1 MTPRFAAYIA
11 PAQPRAQIWRTAA
24 GLVVTAA
31 VYLVLIGLGFAI
43 HTVLFG
49 AAQTRGLLS
58 AMSVSSTPAT
68 LLLVLITFL
77 PMIIGLAVA
86 CRWLHKR
93 RLGSLIGPGPR
104 ALRDFSRAIVV
115 FGVIYGVGLTL
126 YLIFGSSQRNLPIGI
141 WLSLLPLTALA
152 LLIQTGAEELL
163 FRGYLQQQLA
173 ARSARPLIW
182 AVLPSILF
190 GLLHFDP
197 ARLGETAP
205 YAVIGATVFGLMAA
219 DLTARSGSLGAAW
232 GAHFA
237 NNFFA
242 VALLSVDGTLT
253 GLALRVTDYRVDDLT
268 PGPWLAATDL
278 LPMVL
283 AWWVLRRWIVT
294 A

>member
-11 PAQPRAQIWRTAA
+11 PAQPRAQIWRTVV
-24 GLVVTAA
+24 GLFVTAV
-31 VYLVLIGLGFAI
+31 VYLALIAAGFAI

-49 AAQTRGLLS
+49 PSQTRDLLAS
-58 AMSVSSTPAT
+58 MAVSSTPRT
-68 LLLVLITFL
+68 LLLVLATFL
-77 PMIIGLAVA
+77 PMIIGLALA

-93 RLGSLIGPGPR
+93 RLGSLIGSGPR
-104 ALRDFSRAIVV
+104 ALRDFSRAVAV
-115 FGVIYGVGLTL
+115 FGLIYGVGLVL
-126 YLIFGSSQRNLPIGI
+126 YLLFGASERNLPLGI
-141 WLSLLPLTALA
+141 WLTLLPLTALG
-152 LLIQTGAEELL
+152 LLLQTGAAELL

-173 ARSARPLIW
+173 ARFARPLIW
-182 AVLPSILF
+182 AVLPSVLF

-205 YAVIGATVFGLMAA
+205 YAVVGATVFGLMAA

-253 GLALRVTDYRVDDLT
+253 GLALRVTDYSIDELT
-268 PGPWLAATDL
+268 PSPWLAATDL
-278 LPMVL
+278 LPMLL
-283 AWWVLRRWIVT
+283 AWWLLRRWVVT
-294 A
+294 